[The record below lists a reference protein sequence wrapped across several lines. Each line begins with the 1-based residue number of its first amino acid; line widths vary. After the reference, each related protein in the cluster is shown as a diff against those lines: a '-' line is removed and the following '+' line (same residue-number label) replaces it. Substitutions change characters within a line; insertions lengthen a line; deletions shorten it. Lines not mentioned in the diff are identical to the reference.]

1 MSSLIFLACR
11 LLQCASLRLLW
22 YKLLYTCTRVLFFDF
37 FCLGELWGAPE
48 AARTFREL
56 VFRIVLVPGLT
67 SGHGAMYTECGD
79 HRASTFELFQVLQS
93 RTCGLCCRQLSD
105 GVGTNVGLEATRRR
119 ERSFAWNG
127 AVGGDAHVLVDLCAC
142 SKLKIARYQFPVI
155 YTVQQI
161 GL

>member
-1 MSSLIFLACR
+1 M
-11 LLQCASLRLLW
+11 
-22 YKLLYTCTRVLFFDF
+22 
-37 FCLGELWGAPE
+37 
-48 AARTFREL
+48 
-56 VFRIVLVPGLT
+56 VLVPGLT

-142 SKLKIARYQFPVI
+142 SKLKIARYQFPVM

-161 GL
+161 GLRIYCTVGPTEGLEPCTVFLVRLDRSLYGLNMIIAVAARNRTPL